1 MSLNFLDLAKRRYA
15 TKKYDATKKISAA
28 QIEELKAI
36 IRLSPSS
43 INSQPWKFT
52 FVTNEKV
59 KAELAAQSYTNEN
72 SINEVGLVVVFS
84 VMEDIEHFE
93 ARNISILPEGWIKG
107 FYEPLVR
114 ARGEQATKSWME
126 NQVYLSLGYFLSA
139 CISLGLDATPM
150 EGIDRQAYK
159 EILGQEGY
167 APLFAVTVGYAD
179 HTDTMH
185 PSVLPKSRFA
195 LEEVIEVI

>member
-1 MSLNFLDLAKRRYA
+1 MSFLDLAKTRFA
-15 TKKYDATKKISAA
+15 TKKYDPTRKISAE
-28 QIEELKAI
+28 QIEELKEI

-59 KAELAAQSYTNEN
+59 KRELASHSYMNEN
-72 SINEVGLVVVFS
+72 SINTVGLLVVFS

-93 ARNISILPEGWIKG
+93 KRNLSVLPEVWVTG
-107 FYEPLVR
+107 FYEPMIKSNGNTAV
-114 ARGEQATKSWME
+114 KSWME
-126 NQVYLSLGYFLSA
+126 HQVYLSLGYFLSA
-139 CISLGLDATPM
+139 CISMGLDATPM
-150 EGIDRQAYK
+150 EGIDKKAYK
-159 EILGQEGY
+159 QILPQDGY

-179 HTDTMH
+179 KTDMTH

-195 LEEVIEVI
+195 LDEVVQSI